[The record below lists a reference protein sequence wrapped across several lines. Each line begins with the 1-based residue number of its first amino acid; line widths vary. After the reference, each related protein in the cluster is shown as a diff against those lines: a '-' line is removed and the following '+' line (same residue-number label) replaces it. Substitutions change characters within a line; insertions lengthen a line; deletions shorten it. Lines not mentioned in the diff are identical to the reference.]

1 MKTKIS
7 SINLL
12 KELEQEKY
20 RRFLEQFTIMT
31 HPAGHLVFEPEHTD
45 NQVFLVRSG
54 RVRIYL
60 GVEDKEFSL
69 ATLGPGDIYTTH
81 TRAYVQT
88 LTEVTL
94 LTMPTETFHAYM
106 VIYPA
111 LSRTIISI
119 LGELLKQSFS
129 IIYSLV
135 FKDISQRLTDFLVH
149 EALHNGEQDTCG
161 IRIRLDLTM
170 GQLAAIVGSSRQT
183 VSTIIG
189 EMLRSEVIVRE
200 SRGTFLIPRLE
211 LLREY
216 PNS

>member
-1 MKTKIS
+1 MKTKMS

-12 KELEQEKY
+12 QELKQEKY
-20 RRFLEQFTIMT
+20 RPFLKKFTRIT
-31 HPAGHLVFEPEHTD
+31 RPAGQLLFSPGDADNLVFIV
-45 NQVFLVRSG
+45 NAG
-54 RVRIYL
+54 RLRVYL

-69 ATLGPGDIYTTH
+69 AVLEPGAIYTTH

-88 LTEVTL
+88 LSEVTL
-94 LTMPTETFHAYM
+94 LTMPTDTFHAYM
-106 VIYPA
+106 AIHPA

-149 EALHNGEQDTCG
+149 EALHNGEQDNNG
-161 IRIRLDLTM
+161 IRIRLNLTM

-189 EMLRSEVIVRE
+189 EMLRSEVILRE
-200 SRGTFLIPRLE
+200 GRGVFMIPNLE
-211 LLREY
+211 LLKDY
-216 PNS
+216 PNA